1 MTRYA
6 MLTDEP
12 ERLRRHYGAGSEWS
26 VTPFVSAVGALIW
39 ERRLRGEGAIVLDS
53 RGWRFGVVFAREASS
68 DRRPAS
74 SAMPSA
80 ASTPK

>member
-12 ERLRRHYGAGSEWS
+12 ERLRRHYGTNHDWS

-53 RGWRFGVVFAREASS
+53 RGWQFGVVFTRAAES
-68 DRRPAS
+68 DRRLATPAS
-74 SAMPSA
+74 SSDPHR
-80 ASTPK
+80 P

>member
-12 ERLRRHYGAGSEWS
+12 ERLHRVYGTFTDWS
-26 VTPFVSAVGALIW
+26 VTPFDSAVGALIW

-53 RGWRFGVVFAREASS
+53 RGWRFGVVFTRVADNAQAPSRPEAVTGMS
-68 DRRPAS
+68 RAS
-74 SAMPSA
+74 
-80 ASTPK
+80 

>member
-12 ERLRRHYGAGSEWS
+12 ERLRPHYGTNSGWS

-39 ERRLRGEGAIVLDS
+39 ERQRRAEGVNVLDS
-53 RGWRFGVVFAREASS
+53 RGWRFGVVFTRL
-68 DRRPAS
+68 
-74 SAMPSA
+74 A
-80 ASTPK
+80 ASEHVARTATNAALPPK